1 MISYCSQSTDSHIID
16 GAVENKVGQARL
28 STASCSSLT
37 EVSEENDLN
46 EPNSIN
52 ESLALMNI
60 IGESPAIKKVRFLI
74 STHSRYDAP
83 VLVTGETGT
92 GKELAARGLHYS
104 GSRAAKPFVAINCA
118 TLTDDLF
125 MSEVFGHIK
134 GSFTD
139 AKKDKKGLLVA
150 ANKGTLFLDE
160 IDSLSLK
167 SQAALL
173 RFLQEK
179 EYRPVGSEV
188 THQADVR
195 LIASANCN
203 LEERIHD
210 GGFRADLYYRL
221 YILSVHM
228 PPLRHR
234 EGDISILI
242 DHFVAQFDHQY
253 NIGFKTISPRLLT
266 MLNQFSWPGNVREL
280 ENLIHRLYLCSTDN
294 VIDVESLDD
303 GSLSQIVNSSASVN
317 SENTKVAANT
327 QRPQRSFLVVDG
339 YDFSRDK
346 RVAVEQFEQEYV
358 EHVMMK
364 AKRSVTLAAK
374 MCGKERRAFGKL
386 VKKYNV
392 KKDNQCVDFDEENIA
407 NEASEV
413 LSV

>member
-1 MISYCSQSTDSHIID
+1 MVN
-16 GAVENKVGQARL
+16 G
-28 STASCSSLT
+28 
-37 EVSEENDLN
+37 
-46 EPNSIN
+46 IN

-74 STHSRYDAP
+74 STHGRYDAP

-104 GSRAAKPFVAINCA
+104 GSRASQPFIAINCA

-125 MSEVFGHIK
+125 MSELFGHMK

-139 AKKDKKGLLVA
+139 AKKDKKGLLA
-150 ANKGTLFLDE
+150 TANKGTLFLDE

-195 LIASANCN
+195 LIASANCD
-203 LEERIHD
+203 LDVRIQEGD
-210 GGFRADLYYRL
+210 FRADLYYRL

-228 PPLRHR
+228 PPLRER
-234 EGDISILI
+234 EGDIDILI

-253 NIGFKTISPRLLT
+253 NIGFKTLSPQLLS
-266 MLNQFSWPGNVREL
+266 MLNRFSWPGNVREL
-280 ENLIHRLYLCSTDN
+280 ENLIHRLYLCSADS
-294 VIDVESLDD
+294 VMGVESLDD
-303 GSLSQIVNSSASVN
+303 GSLFKVSGSSVCVKDESVN
-317 SENTKVAANT
+317 GITNA
-327 QRPQRSFLVVDG
+327 SFISNVDDG
-339 YDFSRDK
+339 NYDFSRDK
-346 RVAVEQFEQEYV
+346 RIAIEYFEQEYV
-358 EHVMMK
+358 GQVMLN
-364 AKRSVTLAAK
+364 AKGNVTLAAK

-386 VKKYNV
+386 VKKYGI
-392 KKDNQCVDFDEENIA
+392 KKDKQYFEMDEDEMMNEDVEN
-407 NEASEV
+407 
-413 LSV
+413 LSA